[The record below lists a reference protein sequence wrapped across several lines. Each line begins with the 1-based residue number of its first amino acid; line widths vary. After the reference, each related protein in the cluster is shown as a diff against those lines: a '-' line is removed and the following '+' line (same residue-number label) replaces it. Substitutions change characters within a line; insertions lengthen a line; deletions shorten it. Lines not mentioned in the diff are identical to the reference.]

1 MPETSKDLGATLAS
15 SWLHCTVSDLAPSR
29 DSRPNSSPEAWQKEV
44 RCGQTHQTCVS
55 SWRSQGSQAG
65 QAGLCELS
73 VSRSEAEKEGA
84 PAAGDC
90 PQSVATGWMV
100 EAPVNSDPLA
110 CP

>member
-1 MPETSKDLGATLAS
+1 MRHWPHPGCTALFLTLPRPAIQGRTPAQRLGRRES
-15 SWLHCTVSDLAPSR
+15 GVG
-29 DSRPNSSPEAWQKEV
+29 RPIRLVCLVGDHK
-44 RCGQTHQTCVS
+44 
-55 SWRSQGSQAG
+55 GSQAG